1 MNSTLLIC
9 ILIYFFVYLTML
21 AYTIYKLNNKVNE
34 INKIISQEF
43 VFLKLELE
51 KSKKERK
58 GEKSKK
64 KEKNI
69 FE

>member
-1 MNSTLLIC
+1 
-9 ILIYFFVYLTML
+9 ML